1 MVPGGGSRRLAAQ
14 FQGIPSW
21 VLLVLPIPQKAARE
35 VLEAWYFTRHGRRMV
50 LEAWYFTRAV

>member
-1 MVPGGGSRRLAAQ
+1 MVPGGSRRIAAQ

-50 LEAWYFTRAV
+50 LEAWYSTRDV